1 MDPLAEPKNLR
12 TEQKT
17 ALKQANIAWSQCL
30 AKNFVPQWLSGA
42 NLNVTEV
49 CTEEL
54 AKLQELDAE
63 VYPNGLPFKTPKN
76 LAV

>member
-17 ALKQANIAWSQCL
+17 ALKQANIAWSECL

-54 AKLQELDAE
+54 AKL
-63 VYPNGLPFKTPKN
+63 
-76 LAV
+76 